1 VFESING
8 DAGYVT
14 VAGAAKAGII
24 SRWNITRSGLN
35 PDGTPVLRFRA
46 QFSWVNDVL
55 MGLKMKKRVIVQMK
69 TKYGIESVDILVWD
83 EARFEGGVLTLENVK
98 YAELKYREIARQ
110 GEGVP

>member
-1 VFESING
+1 MFEVIQG

-35 PDGTPVLRFRA
+35 PDQTPKLRFRA

-55 MGLKMKKRVIVQMK
+55 MTMKMQKRVVVQMR
-69 TKYGIESVDILVWD
+69 TKYGVEDVDILVWD
-83 EARFEGGVLTLENVK
+83 EARYEGGVLTLENIK
-98 YAELKYREIARQ
+98 YAELKKREISVSR
-110 GEGVP
+110 